1 ASLGGEEATWGAFFK
16 QTGAVRVESKE
27 ELIDTIMALLHLPPS
42 TGRRVAVIG
51 GGGGMSVTA
60 ADACSQVGLSVPSF
74 PPEIVEQLR
83 QVLPPAG
90 TGIRNPVDVGAP
102 VIPPQM
108 FQRVLEITASV
119 ENIDTIIAT
128 QSIHLFVSSKMKGFD
143 GTGGMLA
150 KDSLDIPVTINRK
163 SGKPIVMVLPLGST
177 GSDSLGVEQVRR
189 EFREFYISHGI
200 PVYPTLERAARA
212 VAHVVE
218 YYEAAGALSSLA

>member
-1 ASLGGEEATWGAFFK
+1 
-16 QTGAVRVESKE
+16 
-27 ELIDTIMALLHLPPS
+27 
-42 TGRRVAVIG
+42 VAVIG

-60 ADACSQVGLSVPSF
+60 ADACSHVGLSVPSF

-108 FQRVLEITASV
+108 FQKVLEIAASV

-128 QSIHLFVSSKMKGFD
+128 QALHLFTSRKMKGLG
-143 GTGGMLA
+143 GTGSMPA
-150 KDSLDIPVTINRK
+150 KDSLEIPVTINKR
-163 SGKPIVMVLPLGST
+163 SGKPVIMVLPLGSA
-177 GSDSLGVEQVRR
+177 GADSLGVEQARR

-218 YYEAAGALSSLA
+218 YYEAAVALSSLA